1 MKKCTKKIP
10 KHNAGAIVG
19 NSLNFVGDMTQ
30 NVIRSQNEG
39 VSFGSVLGGMGK
51 GAATGAA
58 LGSVIPGIGTV
69 IGGIGGA
76 VIGGITSAVGQ
87 SGSVDEN
94 TGEVTKPSGLT
105 RLFGWG
111 RSDKSLYAKSNRI
124 KTSNVDKQLTP
135 YMNEQFM
142 SDPYNHLNTN
152 VYVNAAEGGIMRTPV
167 EALVSKGEL
176 IYNPVTKKLSQVP
189 GSKGKPNKA
198 DDVYTRLYEGDV
210 VISNS
215 PTMLMANGKTPAQ
228 NLMGMVD
235 KYATGGTVKAREA
248 IIKKVVNWQE
258 ANKTEPQEYAM
269 YDSGTG
275 KDGVENKPI
284 KKRRNSI
291 WNRMQDKWNA
301 SAINDWLE
309 NYYNNIDKYE
319 DHAIIDGRLFIKH
332 DGKWYDSH
340 KGGLG
345 RAVKDNVLP
354 ESGKGYMTDRYQ
366 TVPFKQGV
374 FSDVD
379 KSKIVKHKKNN
390 IAVSDIVKPNS
401 NNGNTTNTELD
412 FVSFRHVNPDYDT
425 PKSDIATNDINSV
438 ITESKKGTVGKPSS
452 GKKTAASRATTSAAQ
467 QEEKLTPEQI
477 AESLRIQDIGERHWL
492 RGSVSEPNQSLASLA
507 QTTPGKLKIQKL
519 AAPSAPKT
527 HVDDNDST
535 NFNTNLGDLAY
546 KAAVLTQPLWGKAKA
561 EPVNYDLPYVNFVPT
576 SIDVTNDLANIDRN
590 AAAAQYDLA
599 NRYRNTG
606 AGLAA
611 TLQLAQN
618 RSAQQS
624 AIRQWQTNAQN
635 ELIGKNVGIY
645 NDWSKTRTGIMNDVY
660 NKSAQ
665 NRAAARNI
673 NRQNKAAWLSNWG
686 TILRDDKQFA
696 ADLQNKELQTEALKP
711 LIQSVYENSDT
722 LIPMLAQYTVNK
734 NIKKKSPTR

>member
-30 NVIRSQNEG
+30 NVVRSQNEG

-76 VIGGITSAVGQ
+76 LVGGITSAVGQ

-94 TGEVTKPSGLT
+94 TGEVTKSSGLT
-105 RLFGWG
+105 RLFGLG
-111 RSDKSLYAKSNRI
+111 RDDEALYAKSNRI

-135 YMNEQFM
+135 YMNYKFM

-379 KSKIVKHKKNN
+379 KSKTVKHKKNN

-425 PKSDIATNDINSV
+425 PKSDIATNEINSV

-492 RGSVSEPNQSLASLA
+492 RGLVSEPNQSLASLA
-507 QTTPGKLKIQKL
+507 QTTPGKLKIRKL

-546 KAAVLTQPLWGKAKA
+546 KAAVLTQPLWGRAKA

-645 NDWSKTRTGIMNDVY
+645 NDLSKTRTGIMNDVY
-660 NKSAQ
+660 DKVAQ
-665 NRAAARNI
+665 NKAAARNI
-673 NRQNKAAWLSNWG
+673 NRQNMSAMLGNWG
-686 TILRDDKQFA
+686 QISRDGGLSKVRNSVLNMYAPAIKAVMEDPYSVL
-696 ADLQNKELQTEALKP
+696 DP
-711 LIQSVYENSDT
+711 LYNLNS
-722 LIPMLAQYTVNK
+722 
-734 NIKKKSPTR
+734 

>member
-30 NVIRSQNEG
+30 NVVRSQNEG

-76 VIGGITSAVGQ
+76 IVGGITSAVGQ

-94 TGEVTKPSGLT
+94 TGKVTKSSGLT

-111 RSDKSLYAKSNRI
+111 RDDEALYAKSNRI
-124 KTSNVDKQLTP
+124 ITSNVDKQLTP
-135 YMNEQFM
+135 YMNYKFM

-258 ANKTEPQEYAM
+258 ANKTKPQEYAM
-269 YDSGTG
+269 YDEGTG
-275 KDGVENKPI
+275 KVKVRKKEKI
-284 KKRRNSI
+284 KYVV
-291 WNRMQDKWNA
+291 WNDKFGYFDAEGGFHDMRDIPNQNLPD
-301 SAINDWLE
+301 SA
-309 NYYNNIDKYE
+309 Y
-319 DHAIIDGRLFIKH
+319 
-332 DGKWYDSH
+332 
-340 KGGLG
+340 LG
-345 RAVKDNVLP
+345 RYEWVDAPTKNENV
-354 ESGKGYMTDRYQ
+354 GKHT
-366 TVPFKQGV
+366 
-374 FSDVD
+374 S
-379 KSKIVKHKKNN
+379 
-390 IAVSDIVKPNS
+390 
-401 NNGNTTNTELD
+401 TELD
-412 FVSFRHVNPDYDT
+412 FNTSRHTRDGVNDKKPESNWRKSPTQEEIDAFYGSDRKKVSETVVKDR
-425 PKSDIATNDINSV
+425 SERINNKNRKYLV
-438 ITESKKGTVGKPSS
+438 ENQNENEMTGALPEVMVTAKKINKKGKQ
-452 GKKTAASRATTSAAQ
+452 AS
-467 QEEKLTPEQI
+467 K
-477 AESLRIQDIGERHWL
+477 
-492 RGSVSEPNQSLASLA
+492 
-507 QTTPGKLKIQKL
+507 QTTPSAKKVESRSTQPVEFNEQMIAQAKQDADKLMSQYYDNTAPLLNLSAKPTSRAITPVNATVEDEIVNESPVPQYTKPTGSESNKL
-519 AAPSAPKT
+519 
-527 HVDDNDST
+527 NW
-535 NFNTNLGDLAY
+535 GDLAY
-546 KAAVLTQPLWGKAKA
+546 KAAVLTQPLWGRAKA

-576 SIDVTNDLANIDRN
+576 SIDVTSDLTNIDRN
-590 AAAAQYDLA
+590 AAAARYDLA

-660 NKSAQ
+660 DKVAQ
-665 NRAAARNI
+665 NKAAARNI
-673 NRQNKAAWLSNWG
+673 NRQNMSAMLGNWG
-686 TILRDDKQFA
+686 QISRDGKLLNMQKGVLNMYAPAIKAVMEDPYSV
-696 ADLQNKELQTEALKP
+696 LNP
-711 LIQSVYENSDT
+711 LYNLNS
-722 LIPMLAQYTVNK
+722 
-734 NIKKKSPTR
+734 

>member
-30 NVIRSQNEG
+30 NVVRSQNEG

-76 VIGGITSAVGQ
+76 IIGGVTSAVGQ

-94 TGEVTKPSGLT
+94 TGEVTKSSGLT

-111 RSDKSLYAKSNRI
+111 RGDESLYAKSNRI

-135 YMNEQFM
+135 YMNYKFM
-142 SDPYNHLNTN
+142 SDPWNHLNTN

-258 ANKTEPQEYAM
+258 ANKTKPQEYAM
-269 YDSGTG
+269 YDEGTG
-275 KDGVENKPI
+275 KVKARKKEKINYVVWDNKFGYFDADGGFHDMNDIP
-284 KKRRNSI
+284 NQ
-291 WNRMQDKWNA
+291 NLPD
-301 SAINDWLE
+301 SA
-309 NYYNNIDKYE
+309 Y
-319 DHAIIDGRLFIKH
+319 
-332 DGKWYDSH
+332 
-340 KGGLG
+340 LG
-345 RAVKDNVLP
+345 RYEWVDAPSKKENV
-354 ESGKGYMTDRYQ
+354 GKHT
-366 TVPFKQGV
+366 
-374 FSDVD
+374 S
-379 KSKIVKHKKNN
+379 
-390 IAVSDIVKPNS
+390 
-401 NNGNTTNTELD
+401 TELD
-412 FVSFRHVNPDYDT
+412 FNTSRHTRDGVNDKKQESSWRKTPTQEEIDAFYGHDRKKVSETVAKDR
-425 PKSDIATNDINSV
+425 SERINNKNRKYLV
-438 ITESKKGTVGKPSS
+438 ENQNENEMTGTLPEVVVTAKKINKKGKQ
-452 GKKTAASRATTSAAQ
+452 AS
-467 QEEKLTPEQI
+467 K
-477 AESLRIQDIGERHWL
+477 
-492 RGSVSEPNQSLASLA
+492 
-507 QTTPGKLKIQKL
+507 QTTPSAKKVESRSTQPVEFNEQMIAQAKQDADKLMFQYYDNTTPLLDLSAKPTSRAITPVNVTVEDEIVNESPVPQYTKPTGSGSNKL
-519 AAPSAPKT
+519 
-527 HVDDNDST
+527 NW
-535 NFNTNLGDLAY
+535 GDLAY
-546 KAAVLTQPLWGKAKA
+546 KAAVLTQPLWGRAKA
-561 EPVNYDLPYVNFVPT
+561 APVNYDLPYLNFVPT
-576 SIDVTNDLANIDRN
+576 AIDVTNDLANIDRN
-590 AAAAQYDLA
+590 AAVARYDLA
-599 NRYRNTG
+599 NRYSNTG
-606 AGLAA
+606 AGLHAN
-611 TLQLAQN
+611 LQLAQN

-673 NRQNKAAWLSNWG
+673 NRQNIAAALKNWG
-686 TILRDDKQFA
+686 QIRRDEK
-696 ADLQNKELQTEALKP
+696 LQDVQSSALNMYAPAIKSVMEDPYSVLNP
-711 LIQSVYENSDT
+711 LYN
-722 LIPMLAQYTVNK
+722 LN
-734 NIKKKSPTR
+734 R